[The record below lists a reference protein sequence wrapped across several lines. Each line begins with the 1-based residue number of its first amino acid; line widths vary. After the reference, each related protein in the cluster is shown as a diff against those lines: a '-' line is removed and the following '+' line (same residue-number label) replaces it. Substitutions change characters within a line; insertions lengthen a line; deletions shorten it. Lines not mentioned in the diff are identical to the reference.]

1 MATRKRPAPALSP
14 LEHEVMQ
21 AVWSSGPCGVEA
33 VHAAVSR
40 SRDLKEVT
48 TRTVLRRLEQ
58 KGHLQ
63 HDVEGRAYIYRA
75 VEPPRSIA
83 ARAVR
88 QLIDRFCNGS
98 VEELVSGIVEAKVLS
113 QAELARL
120 EESVKARP
128 RAGTSSRKGR

>member
-1 MATRKRPAPALSP
+1 MARRNRPAPALSP

-21 AVWSSGPCGVEA
+21 AVWSSGPCSVET

-40 SRDLKEVT
+40 HRDLKEVT

-63 HDVEGRAYIYRA
+63 HGVEGRAYIYRA

-98 VEELVSGIVEAKVLS
+98 VEELVSGIVEARVLS

-120 EESVKARP
+120 EESIKARP
-128 RAGTSSRKGR
+128 RGATSSRKGR

>member
-1 MATRKRPAPALSP
+1 MATRNRPAPALSP

-21 AVWSSGPCGVEA
+21 AVWSSGPCSVET

-40 SRDLKEVT
+40 NRDLKEVT
-48 TRTVLRRLEQ
+48 TRTVLRRLEH

-98 VEELVSGIVEAKVLS
+98 VEELVSGIVEARVLS

-120 EESVKARP
+120 EESIKARP
-128 RAGTSSRKGR
+128 RGATSSRKGR